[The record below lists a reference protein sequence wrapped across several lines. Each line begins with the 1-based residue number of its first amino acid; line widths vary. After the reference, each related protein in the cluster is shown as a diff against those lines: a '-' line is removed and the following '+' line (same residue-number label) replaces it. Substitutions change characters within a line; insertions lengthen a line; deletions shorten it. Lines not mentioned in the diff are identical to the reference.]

1 VTKNKKILVAI
12 VLVIIIAVAGSFLIF
27 HDTSMVVSTKKP
39 AHKTTSS
46 KKTAQNNTKPKKAT
60 QTSSNPVSPTNNP
73 TPVAPSN
80 SSSGN
85 NNSTLTAPF
94 GSFVSNHNPNLNN
107 SAQDFELSSCET
119 TAGASCYIAFTNN
132 SGSTISLPTETTDT
146 QGVAS
151 WNWYVSDKG
160 FTVGTWHIKAV
171 ATLNGQTKTTS
182 DPDAFNVTS

>member
-1 VTKNKKILVAI
+1 MTKNKKILAAL
-12 VLVIIIAVAGSFLIF
+12 VLVIIIALAGSFLIF
-27 HDTSMVVSTKKP
+27 HDTNVVSSTKKP
-39 AHKTTSS
+39 THKTTSS
-46 KKTAQNNTKPKKAT
+46 KKTTQNTKPKKAT
-60 QTSSNPVSPTNNP
+60 QTSPQPVSTTTSP
-73 TPVAPSN
+73 TPVAPSE
-80 SSSGN
+80 SSSSN
-85 NNSTLTAPF
+85 NNSNLTAPF

-119 TAGASCYIAFTNN
+119 TAGASCYIEFTNN

-171 ATLNGQTKTTS
+171 ATLNGQTKTTI
-182 DPDAFNVTS
+182 DPDVFNVSS